1 MDETKHIGKE
11 INKVSLQIR
20 RAIDHSIQQFGV
32 SGMQASML
40 GYINRQS
47 EFGEVYQTDIE
58 KEFKIR
64 RSSVTNAMQC
74 LENDGMILRVSADS
88 DARKKKVIVTPKA
101 DAIHLKV
108 RIEIDKIENKFREKL
123 SDEEVDIFFTILEK
137 ISREIND

>member
-1 MDETKHIGKE
+1 MDETKHIGQE
-11 INKVSLQIR
+11 INKVSSQIR

-32 SGMQASML
+32 SGMQARML

-64 RSSVTNAMQC
+64 RSSITSAMQC

-88 DARKKKVIVTPKA
+88 DGRKKKLIVTPKA
-101 DAIHLKV
+101 DAIRLKV

-123 SDEEVDIFFTILEK
+123 SDEEVEILFTILEK
-137 ISREIND
+137 ISNEIND